1 MVYYRLPRM
10 IGALLCASVLC
21 FGEPPTSGQLPE
33 AVSQA
38 LERISADSMRG
49 HLSFLASD
57 LLEGRNT
64 PSRGLSIAAE
74 YIAAQ
79 FRRAGLD
86 PVPGTQSHFQTARW
100 ILRKVGQS
108 AAKAEI
114 LAGGRTVELSGS
126 QLTILSLEG
135 VDIEPAP
142 VYKLAWKDAGALN
155 DMAEGALEDFVI
167 LIEAPSGQLL
177 RKLPNDER
185 IAMMR
190 RIGEFSKLA
199 RKLKPK
205 AVVSWNSDTMGDPDE
220 AQQLVDPEADRRRA
234 GRRLTPAVAVL
245 HSPALGELWN
255 ELPDGQT
262 EARLGIHLPRGTEEP
277 VELHNVVGILPGSD
291 PVLRHSYV
299 LVTAHYDHVG
309 IGEPDS
315 NGDRIYNG
323 ANDDAS
329 GVVSMMEIASALAA
343 SKQRPA
349 RTIVFLALFGEER
362 GLLGARYYA
371 NHPIFPVKDTAA
383 NLNLEHMGRTDSS
396 EGPQTARLSPTG
408 FEFSELTDIL
418 KEGGELTGVE
428 IFHHTRNSEA
438 FFSRSDNAAFA
449 DAGIPSTTVC
459 VAFEFPDYHAPGDHW
474 DKIDYQNMAKV
485 TRTVLATA
493 WLLAE
498 RPSVPAW
505 KTDRYKRK
513 TE

>member
-1 MVYYRLPRM
+1 MAFFRLPW
-10 IGALLCASVLC
+10 IVPALLCGSALC

-33 AVSQA
+33 AVSQS

-64 PSRGLSIAAE
+64 PSRGLTIAAE

-79 FRRAGLD
+79 FRRAGLE
-86 PVPGTQSHFQTARW
+86 PVPGTESYFQTARW
-100 ILRKVGQS
+100 TLRKVDQS

-114 LAGGRTVELSGS
+114 LAGGRSVQLSGS

-135 VDIEPAP
+135 LDLAPAP
-142 VYKLAWKDAGALN
+142 IYKLAWEEADSLKDL
-155 DMAEGALEDFVI
+155 AEGALEEFII
-167 LIEAPSGQLL
+167 LIEAPSPQRL
-177 RKLPNDER
+177 RKLSNDER
-185 IAMMR
+185 MAMIR

-220 AQQLVDPEADRRRA
+220 AQQLIDPETDGRRA
-234 GRRLTPAVAVL
+234 GRRFTPSVAIL
-245 HSPALGELWN
+245 HSPALGDLWN
-255 ELPDGQT
+255 ELPGGRT
-262 EARLGIHLPRGTEEP
+262 SATLRIHLPAGAEEP

-291 PVLRHSYV
+291 PDLKNSYV

-309 IGEPDS
+309 LGEPDA

-329 GVVSMMEIASALAA
+329 GTVSMLEIASAMAA
-343 SKQRPA
+343 SKRRPA
-349 RTIVFLALFGEER
+349 RTIVFIALFGEER
-362 GLLGARYYA
+362 GLLGAKYYA
-371 NHPIFPVKDTAA
+371 RHPIFPIKDTAA

-396 EGPQTARLSPTG
+396 EGPQVARLSPTG
-408 FEFSELTDIL
+408 FDFSEITDVL
-418 KEGGELTGVE
+418 REAGELTGVE

-449 DAGIPSTTVC
+449 DVGIPSTTVC
-459 VAFEFPDYHAPGDHW
+459 VAFEFPEYHGPGDHW

-485 TRTVLATA
+485 TRTMLATT

-505 KTDRYKRK
+505 KTDRYKRQ